1 MPPAETPGT
10 PAETPAPAPRPGADF
25 RRRAT
30 LATLLGLLAIVLA
43 GVASVVIQ
51 LDEVW
56 SWVIGLLLIAAVVFL
71 AWQSV
76 VWFVRARDA
85 VGLSRGSRPGRGR

>member
-1 MPPAETPGT
+1 VAPV
-10 PAETPAPAPRPGADF
+10 ETPAPGPGADF

-30 LATLLGLLAIVLA
+30 LATLLALLAIVLA

-56 SWVIGLLLIAAVVFL
+56 SWVVGILLIVAVVVL
-71 AWQSV
+71 AWQSG
-76 VWFVRARDA
+76 VWFLRAREA
-85 VGLSRGSRPGRGR
+85 VALSRGPRPGRGHS